1 MTNLQPESVSRET
14 LMSKYFPGQEDAIRA
29 YAEFLTTAGIE
40 RGLIGP
46 REGERIWERHIF
58 NCLPVTQLLPQGAS
72 LFDIGSGAGLPGIV
86 IALARPDLKVTLIEP
101 LERRV
106 EFLNEAVAAIA
117 AGGVEIEVIRGRA
130 QDVKKSADF
139 VTARAVAPMEKLKKM
154 SWHMVKTGGS
164 LLAMKGES
172 AANEMVGIKGAELHE
187 IKLEG
192 IELGRV
198 ISVRKGS
205 LISAEI
211 SAWLIHVKQAI
222 ARARQRSS
230 ASGG

>member
-14 LMSKYFPGQEDAIRA
+14 LISKYFLGQEGAIRA

-172 AANEMVGIKGAELHE
+172 AATEMVGIKGAELHE

-205 LISAEI
+205 LISA
-211 SAWLIHVKQAI
+211 
-222 ARARQRSS
+222 
-230 ASGG
+230 

>member
-1 MTNLQPESVSRET
+1 MSASDVSRET
-14 LMSKYFPGQEDAIRA
+14 LIERYFPERLNEIAA
-29 YAEFLTTAGIE
+29 YAHFLTTAGIE

-46 REGERIWERHIF
+46 HEGERIWERHIF

-86 IALARPDLKVTLIEP
+86 IALARPDLSVTLIEP

-106 EFLNEAVAAIA
+106 AFLNEAVEGLNLKINNM
-117 AGGVEIEVIRGRA
+117 EVIRGRA

-139 VTARAVAPMEKLKKM
+139 VTARAVAPLEKLKKM

-172 AANEMVGIKGAELHE
+172 ASSEMEGVKGATLHE
-187 IKLEG
+187 ITLEG
-192 IELGRV
+192 IGLGRIV
-198 ISVRKGS
+198 AIKKG
-205 LISAEI
+205 A
-211 SAWLIHVKQAI
+211 
-222 ARARQRSS
+222 
-230 ASGG
+230 

>member
-1 MTNLQPESVSRET
+1 MTNLQPESDPSQVSRET
-14 LMSKYFPGQEDAIRA
+14 YIHKYFPGQEGAIRA
-29 YAEFLTTAGIE
+29 YAEFLITAGIE

-117 AGGVEIEVIRGRA
+117 VGGVEIEVIRGRA

-205 LISAEI
+205 VISA
-211 SAWLIHVKQAI
+211 
-222 ARARQRSS
+222 
-230 ASGG
+230 

>member
-1 MTNLQPESVSRET
+1 MTNLQPESDPSEVSRET
-14 LMSKYFPGQEDAIRA
+14 LTASTLTHSTLLTQYFPGQEEAIRA

-46 REGERIWERHIF
+46 REGERIWDRHIF
-58 NCLPVTQLLPQGAS
+58 NCLPITQLLPQGAS

-117 AGGVEIEVIRGRA
+117 AGGVEIAVIRGRA

-139 VTARAVAPMEKLKKM
+139 VTARAVAPMEKLKKI

-164 LLAMKGES
+164 LLARKGES
-172 AANEMVGIKGAELHE
+172 AATEMVGIKGAELHE

-205 LISAEI
+205 VISA
-211 SAWLIHVKQAI
+211 
-222 ARARQRSS
+222 
-230 ASGG
+230 

>member
-1 MTNLQPESVSRET
+1 MENLQPELVPRET
-14 LMSKYFPGQEDAIRA
+14 LIANYFPGQEGSIQAF
-29 YAEFLTTAGIE
+29 AEFLTSAGIE

-46 REGERIWERHIF
+46 REGERIWDRHIF
-58 NCLPVTQLLPQGAS
+58 NCLPVTQLLPSGAS

-86 IALARPDLKVTLIEP
+86 IALARPDLQVTLIEP

-106 EFLNEAVAAIA
+106 EFLNEAVAAIPDLPFPTQ
-117 AGGVEIEVIRGRA
+117 VLRGRA

-139 VTARAVAPMEKLKKM
+139 VTARAVAPLEKLKKM

-172 AANEMVGIKGAELHE
+172 AASEMVGVKGAELHE

-192 IELGRV
+192 IELGRI
-198 ISVRKGS
+198 ISIRKG
-205 LISAEI
+205 A
-211 SAWLIHVKQAI
+211 
-222 ARARQRSS
+222 
-230 ASGG
+230 

>member
-1 MTNLQPESVSRET
+1 MENLQPESVSRET
-14 LMSKYFPGQEDAIRA
+14 LIATYFPKQKEAIQA
-29 YAEFLTTAGIE
+29 YAELLKSAGIE

-58 NCLPVTQLLPQGAS
+58 NCLPILSLLPEGAS

-106 EFLNEAVAAIA
+106 EFLREAV
-117 AGGVEIEVIRGRA
+117 VVTEIEVIRGRA

-139 VTARAVAPMEKLKKM
+139 VTARAVAPLEKLKKI

-164 LLAMKGES
+164 VLAMKGES
-172 AANEMVGIKGAELHE
+172 AAAEMVGIKGAELHE

-192 IELGRV
+192 IELGRIV
-198 ISVRKGS
+198 SIRKG
-205 LISAEI
+205 
-211 SAWLIHVKQAI
+211 
-222 ARARQRSS
+222 
-230 ASGG
+230 G

>member
-14 LMSKYFPGQEDAIRA
+14 LINKYFPGQEGAIHA

-58 NCLPVTQLLPQGAS
+58 NCLPITQLLPQGAS

-117 AGGVEIEVIRGRA
+117 LGGVEIEVIRGRA

-172 AANEMVGIKGAELHE
+172 AATEMVGIKGAELHE

-205 LISAEI
+205 LISA
-211 SAWLIHVKQAI
+211 
-222 ARARQRSS
+222 
-230 ASGG
+230 

>member
-1 MTNLQPESVSRET
+1 MENLQPESASSREVSRET
-14 LMSKYFPGQEDAIRA
+14 PPVETLIAKYFPGQEEAIA
-29 YAEFLTTAGIE
+29 SFAQFLTGAGIE

-46 REGERIWERHIF
+46 REGDRIWDRHIF
-58 NCLPVTQLLPQGAS
+58 NCLPVTQLLPNGAS

-86 IALARPDLKVTLIEP
+86 IALARPDLQVTLIEP

-106 EFLNEAVAAIA
+106 EFLNEAVAAIPDLPFP
-117 AGGVEIEVIRGRA
+117 IQVIRGRS
-130 QDVKKSADF
+130 QDIQKSADF
-139 VTARAVAPMEKLKKM
+139 VTARAVAPLEKLKKM

-172 AANEMVGIKGAELHE
+172 AASEMVGVKGAELHE

-198 ISVRKGS
+198 ISIRKG
-205 LISAEI
+205 A
-211 SAWLIHVKQAI
+211 
-222 ARARQRSS
+222 
-230 ASGG
+230 

>member
-14 LMSKYFPGQEDAIRA
+14 LPHSTLIARYFPGQEGAIRA
-29 YAEFLTTAGIE
+29 YAEFLATAGIE

-58 NCLPVTQLLPQGAS
+58 NCLPVTQLLPQGVS

-205 LISAEI
+205 LISA
-211 SAWLIHVKQAI
+211 
-222 ARARQRSS
+222 
-230 ASGG
+230 

>member
-1 MTNLQPESVSRET
+1 MSASDVSRET
-14 LMSKYFPGQEDAIRA
+14 LIERYFPERLDEIAA
-29 YAEFLTTAGIE
+29 YTHFLTTAGIE

-86 IALARPDLKVTLIEP
+86 IALARPDLSVTLIEP

-106 EFLNEAVAAIA
+106 AFLNEAVE
-117 AGGVEIEVIRGRA
+117 GLNIEVIRGRA
-130 QDVKKSADF
+130 QDVKRSADF
-139 VTARAVAPMEKLKKM
+139 VTARAVAPLEKLKKM

-172 AANEMVGIKGAELHE
+172 ASAEMEGVKGATLHE
-187 IKLEG
+187 ITLEG
-192 IELGRV
+192 IELGRIV
-198 ISVRKGS
+198 AIKKG
-205 LISAEI
+205 A
-211 SAWLIHVKQAI
+211 
-222 ARARQRSS
+222 
-230 ASGG
+230 

>member
-1 MTNLQPESVSRET
+1 MEQLLDELIS
-14 LMSKYFPGQEDAIRA
+14 LYFPEREAEIRR
-29 YAEFLTTAGIE
+29 YAEFLATDGIE

-58 NCLPVTQLLPQGAS
+58 NSLFPTILLPQGAS

-106 EFLNEAVAAIA
+106 EFLKEAACGSDIQ
-117 AGGVEIEVIRGRA
+117 VIRGRA

-139 VTARAVAPMEKLKKM
+139 ITARAVAPLEKLKKM
-154 SWHMVKTGGS
+154 CWHMLKMNGS

-172 AANEMVGIKGAELHE
+172 AATEMAGVAHAKLHE
-187 IKLEG
+187 ITLAG
-192 IELGRV
+192 IGLGRV
-198 ISVRKGS
+198 VEVKKLAKGTP
-205 LISAEI
+205 EE
-211 SAWLIHVKQAI
+211 H
-222 ARARQRSS
+222 
-230 ASGG
+230 

>member
-1 MTNLQPESVSRET
+1 MTNLQPESDPSQVSRET
-14 LMSKYFPGQEDAIRA
+14 SIAQHFPGQEGAIRA

-58 NCLPVTQLLPQGAS
+58 NCLPITQLLPQGAS

-117 AGGVEIEVIRGRA
+117 ASGVEIEVIRGRA

-172 AANEMVGIKGAELHE
+172 AASEMVGIKGAELHE
-187 IKLEG
+187 IKLDG

-205 LISAEI
+205 VISA
-211 SAWLIHVKQAI
+211 
-222 ARARQRSS
+222 
-230 ASGG
+230 

>member
-14 LMSKYFPGQEDAIRA
+14 TISTYFPGQEDAIRA

-46 REGERIWERHIF
+46 REGERIWDRHIF
-58 NCLPVTQLLPQGAS
+58 NCLPITQLLPQGAS

-117 AGGVEIEVIRGRA
+117 ARGVEIAVIRGRA

-205 LISAEI
+205 VISA
-211 SAWLIHVKQAI
+211 
-222 ARARQRSS
+222 
-230 ASGG
+230 

>member
-1 MTNLQPESVSRET
+1 MSASDVSRET
-14 LMSKYFPGQEDAIRA
+14 LIERYFPERLDEIAT
-29 YAEFLTTAGIE
+29 YAHFLTTAGIE

-86 IALARPDLKVTLIEP
+86 IALARPDLSVTLIEP

-106 EFLNEAVAAIA
+106 SFLTEAVE
-117 AGGVEIEVIRGRA
+117 GLNIEVIRGRA

-139 VTARAVAPMEKLKKM
+139 VTARAVAPLEKLKKM

-172 AANEMVGIKGAELHE
+172 ASTEMEGVKGATLHE
-187 IKLEG
+187 ITLEG
-192 IELGRV
+192 IGLGRIV
-198 ISVRKGS
+198 AIKKG
-205 LISAEI
+205 A
-211 SAWLIHVKQAI
+211 
-222 ARARQRSS
+222 
-230 ASGG
+230 

>member
-14 LMSKYFPGQEDAIRA
+14 LAHSTLINKYFPGQEGAIRA

-58 NCLPVTQLLPQGAS
+58 NCLPITQLLPQGAS

-172 AANEMVGIKGAELHE
+172 AATEMVGIKGAELHE

-205 LISAEI
+205 LISA
-211 SAWLIHVKQAI
+211 
-222 ARARQRSS
+222 
-230 ASGG
+230 

>member
-14 LMSKYFPGQEDAIRA
+14 YIEKYFPGQEDAIRA
-29 YAEFLTTAGIE
+29 YAEFLTAAGIE

-130 QDVKKSADF
+130 QDVKKSVDF

-205 LISAEI
+205 LISA
-211 SAWLIHVKQAI
+211 
-222 ARARQRSS
+222 
-230 ASGG
+230 